1 MSGRYRQGFTSV
13 ELLITLFIAAAFL
26 MSGYQLYGLIIKDGG
41 ETRTQ
46 AKASNV
52 IYDYLQRYKATVAD
66 TCTPQTPLTNQSI
79 VVDGLADAT
88 ITISITCPYVGVT
101 SVSKIIATIQYG
113 HPQQTISNSTY
124 GSPTTVAAITCPTGF
139 IPVPGSV
146 TYGTSDF
153 CVMKYEAK
161 QVGATNV
168 PISEA
173 AGSPWVNISQTDA
186 ATYSANVSGCT
197 GCHLIT
203 EPEWMTIAQN
213 VLGVASNW
221 DSGTIGTGYIYSGH
235 NDGDP
240 ANSLVA
246 NTVDTD
252 GYYLTSNISGNQ
264 RRTLIL
270 SNGEVIWDIAGNVY
284 DWTSGTT
291 QSPEVKP
298 GITGAGY
305 AYREWTDIT
314 NLGTLAVNA
323 SPLGTGLTNASTW
336 NSTNGIGTIASD
348 SDDTLLKSFFR
359 GGTWSNLENAGVLSI
374 NMNNDA
380 NATGV
385 GIGFRVA
392 K

>member
-1 MSGRYRQGFTSV
+1 MFGRHQNGFTAV

-26 MSGYQLYGLIIKDGG
+26 MSGYQLYNLIIKDGG

-52 IYDYLQRYKATVAD
+52 VYDYLQRYKANVAD
-66 TCTPQTPLTNQSI
+66 VCAPQTPLTNQSI
-79 VVDGLADAT
+79 VVDGLADVT
-88 ITISITCPYVGVT
+88 ITVTITCPYTGTT

-124 GSPTTVAAITCPTGF
+124 GTPLMAAVPACPTGF
-139 IPVPGSV
+139 IPVPGSA

-161 QVGATNV
+161 QVGITNV

-173 AGSPWVNISQTDA
+173 AGLPWVNISQTDA
-186 ATYSANVSGCT
+186 ITYSANVSGCV

-203 EPEWMTIAQN
+203 EAEWMTIAQN
-213 VLGVASNW
+213 VLSVTSNW
-221 DSGTIGTGYIYSGH
+221 SSGTVGTGYVYSGH
-235 NDGDP
+235 NDNDP
-240 ANSLVA
+240 ANSLA
-246 NTVDTD
+246 ADTTD
-252 GYYLTSNISGNQ
+252 SNGYYLTNNASGNQ
-264 RRTLIL
+264 RRTLTL
-270 SNGEVIWDIAGNVY
+270 SNGEVIWDLAGNVY

-291 QSPEVKP
+291 QSPEIKP

-323 SPLGTGLTNASTW
+323 SPLGTGIANASTW

-374 NMNNDA
+374 NMNNGA
-380 NATGV
+380 NSTGV